1 LIIVI
6 IQFVKNNVLRSIFI
20 LRIKRKLKNA
30 TKLNIII
37 DSQQ

>member
-20 LRIKRKLKNA
+20 LRIKRKLKNT